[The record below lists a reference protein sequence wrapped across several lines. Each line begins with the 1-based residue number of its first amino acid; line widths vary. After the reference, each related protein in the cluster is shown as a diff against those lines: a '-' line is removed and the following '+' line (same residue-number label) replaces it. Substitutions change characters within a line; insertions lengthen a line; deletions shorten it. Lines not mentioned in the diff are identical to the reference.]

1 MRHRLELRTHE
12 FAMRLERTGAM
23 PAELGRRGL
32 PVSRTRFD
40 HFTTLDGAIS
50 YCSAI
55 ALQQSPDASALA
67 TRCLK
72 SFE

>member
-1 MRHRLELRTHE
+1 L
-12 FAMRLERTGAM
+12 AGAV
-23 PAELGRRGL
+23 L
-32 PVSRTRFD
+32 PVSRSRFD
-40 HFTTLDGAIS
+40 HFTTVDGAIS

-55 ALQQSPDASALA
+55 ALQLSPNAIASP